1 MRADAVC
8 GVRASTRRLVCAI
21 FSLTLLHSPGK
32 EIVRRHLSA
41 HTMTARKSLPVT
53 QDSLVLRTDFS
64 NDSAWHLV
72 CADVQAPV
80 GDFRAFVECV
90 SDPEFAGVTP
100 AELASLQPERSEH
113 SFVFIVDGI
122 TLSSPE
128 HPIVVVDLIGEPGR
142 WFRVVPREAWA
153 VQNNLSLANMDFV
166 DFADSVD
173 PDGVFRGF

>member
-1 MRADAVC
+1 
-8 GVRASTRRLVCAI
+8 
-21 FSLTLLHSPGK
+21 
-32 EIVRRHLSA
+32 
-41 HTMTARKSLPVT
+41 MTARKSLPVT

-64 NDSAWHLV
+64 NDSAWQLV
-72 CADVQAPV
+72 CAEVQAPV
-80 GDFRAFVECV
+80 DEFRAFVECV
-90 SDPEFAGVTP
+90 SDPAFAGVTP

-128 HPIVVVDLIGEPGR
+128 HPIVVVDLIEEPGR

-166 DFADSVD
+166 DFADCVD
-173 PDGVFRGF
+173 ADGVFRGF